1 MTGLLFGSFFVL
13 MFLGV
18 PIAVALGLAAVIAIL
33 TGLNSSLI
41 VTAQSMFN
49 GINSFPLMAI
59 PFFILA
65 GNMMGEGGISKKLVT
80 FVNLIFSRITGGLAM
95 VAILTC
101 MLFAAISGS
110 GPATVAAIGGIMIPI
125 MREKNYEDTFSAPLI
140 ACGGSIGP
148 IIPPS
153 IPLLLYGTMANV
165 SVGKLFIGGFIPGII
180 MGVGLMI
187 YSYFVGKKRHYVG
200 REKKASREEIL
211 RTGKDALLALI
222 MPIII
227 IGGILSGIFTATESG
242 AIACAYAIIIGGL
255 VYKEL
260 KLENMF
266 SLFVDCAKSTG
277 QVLVVVACASLF
289 TWVITVAQVPQTVS
303 ALLSD
308 SIHSRVI
315 LLLVINIILLIAGT
329 FIDTTSALVIF
340 TPLFLPLVQA
350 MGIDLIHFGLV
361 MAVNLTIGMCTP
373 PLGVCLF
380 VAGSIAKVSLKEQMK
395 DLLPMLGVL
404 LVVLLIITYIPQTVT
419 FLPNLVG

>member
-1 MTGLLFGSFFVL
+1 MIYIVLLFIL
-13 MFLGV
+13 FLIGI
-18 PIAVALGLAAVIAIL
+18 PICFSLGLVSVFGMVQGATPMIVVIQRLFTGADSTALIAI
-33 TGLNSSLI
+33 
-41 VTAQSMFN
+41 
-49 GINSFPLMAI
+49 PL
-59 PFFILA
+59 FILA
-65 GNMMGEGGISKKLVT
+65 GGLMVQGGIS
-80 FVNLIFSRITGGLAM
+80 NRIVSFADALNGHFPSGLAL
-95 VAILTC
+95 VSILAC
-101 MLFAAISGS
+101 MFFAAITGS
-110 GPATVAAIGGIMIPI
+110 AIAATAAIGGIMIPI

-180 MGVGLMI
+180 MGAGLML
-187 YSYFVGKKRHYVG
+187 YSYMVGKKRRYVG
-200 REKKASREEIL
+200 REKRASREEIL
-211 RTGKDALLALI
+211 KTGKDALLALI

-242 AIACAYAIIIGGL
+242 AIACAYAIIIGGF

-260 KLENMF
+260 KWKNMF
-266 SLFVDCAKSTG
+266 SLLVDCAKSTG

-303 ALLSD
+303 ALLSE
-308 SIHSRVI
+308 SIHSSV
-315 LLLVINIILLIAGT
+315 LLLLIINIILLIAGT

-380 VAGSIAKVSLKEQMK
+380 VSGSIAKVSLKDQMR
-395 DLLPMLGVL
+395 DLVPMLGVL
-404 LVVLLIITYIPQTVT
+404 LVVLMIITYIPQTVT
-419 FLPNLVG
+419 FLPELLG

>member
-1 MTGLLFGSFFVL
+1 MIYILLLFVL
-13 MFLGV
+13 FLVGI
-18 PIAVALGLAAVIAIL
+18 PICFSLGLVSIVGMVQGATPMIVVIQRLFTGADSTALIAI
-33 TGLNSSLI
+33 
-41 VTAQSMFN
+41 
-49 GINSFPLMAI
+49 PL
-59 PFFILA
+59 FILA
-65 GNMMGEGGISKKLVT
+65 GGLMVQGGISNRIVS
-80 FVNLIFSRITGGLAM
+80 FADALIGHFPSGLAL
-95 VAILTC
+95 VSILAC
-101 MLFAAISGS
+101 IFFAAITGS
-110 GPATVAAIGGIMIPI
+110 AIAATAAIGGIMIPI

-187 YSYFVGKKRHYVG
+187 YSYIVGKKRHYVG

-242 AIACAYAIIIGGL
+242 AIACAYAIVIGGL
-255 VYKEL
+255 VYREL
-260 KLENMF
+260 KLKNMF
-266 SLFVDCAKSTG
+266 ALLVDCAKSTG

-308 SIHSRVI
+308 SIHSRV
-315 LLLVINIILLIAGT
+315 LLLLIINIILLIAGT

-380 VAGSIAKVSLKEQMK
+380 VSGSIAKVSLKEQMR

-404 LVVLLIITYIPQTVT
+404 LIVLLIITYIPQTVT
-419 FLPNLVG
+419 FLPELLG

>member
-1 MTGLLFGSFFVL
+1 MIYIVLLFVL
-13 MFLGV
+13 FLVGI
-18 PIAVALGLAAVIAIL
+18 PICFSLGLVSIFGMVQGATPMIVVIQRLFTGADSTALIAI
-33 TGLNSSLI
+33 
-41 VTAQSMFN
+41 
-49 GINSFPLMAI
+49 PL
-59 PFFILA
+59 FILA
-65 GNMMGEGGISKKLVT
+65 GGLMVQGGISNRIVS
-80 FVNLIFSRITGGLAM
+80 FADALIGHFPSGLAL
-95 VAILTC
+95 VSILAC
-101 MLFAAISGS
+101 MFFAAITGS
-110 GPATVAAIGGIMIPI
+110 AIAATAAIGGIMIPI

-266 SLFVDCAKSTG
+266 RLFVDCAKSTG
-277 QVLVVVACASLF
+277 QVLLVVACASLF

>member
-1 MTGLLFGSFFVL
+1 MIYIVLLFIL
-13 MFLGV
+13 FLIGI
-18 PIAVALGLAAVIAIL
+18 PICFSLGLVSVFGMVQGATPMIVVIQRLFTGADSTALIAI
-33 TGLNSSLI
+33 
-41 VTAQSMFN
+41 
-49 GINSFPLMAI
+49 PL
-59 PFFILA
+59 FILA
-65 GNMMGEGGISKKLVT
+65 GGLMVQGGISNRIVS
-80 FVNLIFSRITGGLAM
+80 FADALIGHFPSGLAL
-95 VAILTC
+95 VSILAC
-101 MLFAAISGS
+101 MFFAAITGS
-110 GPATVAAIGGIMIPI
+110 AIAATAAIGGIMIPI

-180 MGVGLMI
+180 MGAGLML
-187 YSYFVGKKRHYVG
+187 YSYMVGKKRRYVG
-200 REKKASREEIL
+200 REKRASREEIL
-211 RTGKDALLALI
+211 KTGKDALLALI

-242 AIACAYAIIIGGL
+242 AIACAYAIIIGGF

-260 KLENMF
+260 KWKNMF
-266 SLFVDCAKSTG
+266 SLLVDCAKSTG

-303 ALLSD
+303 ALLSE
-308 SIHSRVI
+308 SIHSSV
-315 LLLVINIILLIAGT
+315 LLLLIINILLLIAGT

-380 VAGSIAKVSLKEQMK
+380 VSGSIAKVSLKDQMR
-395 DLLPMLGVL
+395 DLVPMLGVL
-404 LVVLLIITYIPQTVT
+404 LVVLMIITYIPQTVT
-419 FLPNLVG
+419 FLPELLG

>member
-1 MTGLLFGSFFVL
+1 MIYIVLLFVL
-13 MFLGV
+13 FLVGI
-18 PIAVALGLAAVIAIL
+18 PICFSLGLVSIFGMVQGATPMIVVIQRLFTGADSTALIAI
-33 TGLNSSLI
+33 
-41 VTAQSMFN
+41 
-49 GINSFPLMAI
+49 PL
-59 PFFILA
+59 FILA
-65 GNMMGEGGISKKLVT
+65 GGLMVQGGISNRIVS
-80 FVNLIFSRITGGLAM
+80 FADALIGHFPSGLAL
-95 VAILTC
+95 VSILAC
-101 MLFAAISGS
+101 MFFAAITGS
-110 GPATVAAIGGIMIPI
+110 AIAATAAIGGIMIPI

-211 RTGKDALLALI
+211 RTGKDAVLALI

>member
-1 MTGLLFGSFFVL
+1 MIYILLLFVL
-13 MFLGV
+13 FLVGI
-18 PIAVALGLAAVIAIL
+18 PICFSLGLVSIVGMVQGATPMIVVIQRLFTGADSTALIAI
-33 TGLNSSLI
+33 
-41 VTAQSMFN
+41 
-49 GINSFPLMAI
+49 PL
-59 PFFILA
+59 FILA
-65 GNMMGEGGISKKLVT
+65 GGLMVQGGISNRIVS
-80 FVNLIFSRITGGLAM
+80 FADALIGHFPSGLAL
-95 VAILTC
+95 VSILAC
-101 MLFAAISGS
+101 MFFAAITGS
-110 GPATVAAIGGIMIPI
+110 AIAATAAIGGIMIPI
-125 MREKNYEDTFSAPLI
+125 MREKNYEDTFSTPLI

-187 YSYFVGKKRHYVG
+187 YSYIVGKKRHYVG

-242 AIACAYAIIIGGL
+242 AIACAYAIVIGGL
-255 VYKEL
+255 VYREL
-260 KLENMF
+260 KLKNMF
-266 SLFVDCAKSTG
+266 ALLVDCAKSTG

-308 SIHSRVI
+308 SIHSRV
-315 LLLVINIILLIAGT
+315 LLLLIINIILLIAGT

-373 PLGVCLF
+373 PLSVCLF
-380 VAGSIAKVSLKEQMK
+380 VSGSIAKVSLKEQMR

-404 LVVLLIITYIPQTVT
+404 LIVLLIITYIPQTVT
-419 FLPNLVG
+419 FLPELLG

>member
-1 MTGLLFGSFFVL
+1 MIYIVLLFVL
-13 MFLGV
+13 FMFGI
-18 PIAVALGLAAVIAIL
+18 PICFSLGLVSIFGMVQGATPMIVVIQRLFTGADSTALIAI
-33 TGLNSSLI
+33 
-41 VTAQSMFN
+41 
-49 GINSFPLMAI
+49 PL
-59 PFFILA
+59 FILA
-65 GNMMGEGGISKKLVT
+65 GGLMVQGGISNRIVS
-80 FVNLIFSRITGGLAM
+80 FADALIGHFPSGLAL
-95 VAILTC
+95 VSILAC
-101 MLFAAISGS
+101 MFFAAITGS
-110 GPATVAAIGGIMIPI
+110 AIAATAAIGGIMIPI

-211 RTGKDALLALI
+211 RTGKDAVLALI

>member
-1 MTGLLFGSFFVL
+1 MIYIVLLFVL
-13 MFLGV
+13 FLVGI
-18 PIAVALGLAAVIAIL
+18 PICFSLGLVSIFGMVQGATPMIVVIQRLFTGADSTALIAI
-33 TGLNSSLI
+33 
-41 VTAQSMFN
+41 
-49 GINSFPLMAI
+49 PL
-59 PFFILA
+59 FILA
-65 GNMMGEGGISKKLVT
+65 GGLMVQGGISNRIVS
-80 FVNLIFSRITGGLAM
+80 FADALIGHFPSGLAL
-95 VAILTC
+95 VSILAC
-101 MLFAAISGS
+101 MFFAAITGS
-110 GPATVAAIGGIMIPI
+110 AIAATAAIGGIMIPI

>member
-1 MTGLLFGSFFVL
+1 MIYIVLLFIL
-13 MFLGV
+13 FLIGI
-18 PIAVALGLAAVIAIL
+18 PICFSLGLVSVFGMVQGATPMIVVIQRLFTGADSTALIAI
-33 TGLNSSLI
+33 
-41 VTAQSMFN
+41 
-49 GINSFPLMAI
+49 PL
-59 PFFILA
+59 FILA
-65 GNMMGEGGISKKLVT
+65 GGLMVQGGISNRIVS
-80 FVNLIFSRITGGLAM
+80 FADALIGHFPSGLAL
-95 VAILTC
+95 VSILAC
-101 MLFAAISGS
+101 MFFAAITGS
-110 GPATVAAIGGIMIPI
+110 AIAATAAIGGIMIPI

-180 MGVGLMI
+180 MGAGLML
-187 YSYFVGKKRHYVG
+187 YSYMVGKKRRYVG
-200 REKKASREEIL
+200 REKRASREKIL
-211 RTGKDALLALI
+211 KTGKDALLALI

-242 AIACAYAIIIGGL
+242 AIACAYAIIIGGF

-260 KLENMF
+260 KWKNMF
-266 SLFVDCAKSTG
+266 SLLVDCAKSTG

-303 ALLSD
+303 ALLSE
-308 SIHSRVI
+308 SIHSSV
-315 LLLVINIILLIAGT
+315 LLLLIINIILLIAGT

-380 VAGSIAKVSLKEQMK
+380 VSGSIAKVSLKDQMR
-395 DLLPMLGVL
+395 DLVPMLGVL
-404 LVVLLIITYIPQTVT
+404 LVVLMIITYIPQTVT
-419 FLPNLVG
+419 FLPELLG

>member
-1 MTGLLFGSFFVL
+1 MIYIVLLFIL
-13 MFLGV
+13 FLIGI
-18 PIAVALGLAAVIAIL
+18 PICFSLGLVSVFGMVQGATPMIVVIQRLFTGADSTALIAI
-33 TGLNSSLI
+33 
-41 VTAQSMFN
+41 
-49 GINSFPLMAI
+49 PL
-59 PFFILA
+59 FILA
-65 GNMMGEGGISKKLVT
+65 GGLMVQGGISNRIVS
-80 FVNLIFSRITGGLAM
+80 FADALIGHFPSGLAL
-95 VAILTC
+95 VSILAC
-101 MLFAAISGS
+101 MFFAAITGS
-110 GPATVAAIGGIMIPI
+110 AIAATAAIGGIMIPI

-180 MGVGLMI
+180 MGAGLML
-187 YSYFVGKKRHYVG
+187 YSYMVGKKRRYVG
-200 REKKASREEIL
+200 REKRASREEIL
-211 RTGKDALLALI
+211 KTGKDALLALI

-227 IGGILSGIFTATESG
+227 IGGILSGVFTATESG
-242 AIACAYAIIIGGL
+242 AIACAYAIIIGGF

-260 KLENMF
+260 KLKNMF
-266 SLFVDCAKSTG
+266 SLLVDCAKSTG

-303 ALLSD
+303 TLLSE
-308 SIHSRVI
+308 SIHSSV
-315 LLLVINIILLIAGT
+315 LLLLIINIILLIAGT

-380 VAGSIAKVSLKEQMK
+380 VSGSIAKVSLKDQMR
-395 DLLPMLGVL
+395 DLIPMLGVL
-404 LVVLLIITYIPQTVT
+404 LVVLMIITYIPQTVT
-419 FLPNLVG
+419 FLPELLG

>member
-1 MTGLLFGSFFVL
+1 MIYIVLLFIL
-13 MFLGV
+13 FLIGI
-18 PIAVALGLAAVIAIL
+18 PICFSLGLVSVFGMVQGATPMIVVIQRLFTGADSTALIAI
-33 TGLNSSLI
+33 
-41 VTAQSMFN
+41 
-49 GINSFPLMAI
+49 PL
-59 PFFILA
+59 FILA
-65 GNMMGEGGISKKLVT
+65 GGLMVQGGISNRIVS
-80 FVNLIFSRITGGLAM
+80 FADALIGHFPSGLAL
-95 VAILTC
+95 VSILAC
-101 MLFAAISGS
+101 MFFAAITGS
-110 GPATVAAIGGIMIPI
+110 AIAATAAIGGIMIPI

-180 MGVGLMI
+180 MGAGLML
-187 YSYFVGKKRHYVG
+187 YSYMVGKKRRYVG
-200 REKKASREEIL
+200 REKRASREEIL
-211 RTGKDALLALI
+211 KTGKDVLLALI

-242 AIACAYAIIIGGL
+242 AIACAYAIIIGGF

-260 KLENMF
+260 KWKNMF
-266 SLFVDCAKSTG
+266 SLLVDCAKSTG

-303 ALLSD
+303 ALLSE
-308 SIHSRVI
+308 SIHSSV
-315 LLLVINIILLIAGT
+315 LLLLIINIILLIAGT

-380 VAGSIAKVSLKEQMK
+380 VSGSIAKVSLKDQMR
-395 DLLPMLGVL
+395 DLVPMLGVL
-404 LVVLLIITYIPQTVT
+404 LVVLMIITYIPQTVT
-419 FLPNLVG
+419 FLPELLG

>member
-1 MTGLLFGSFFVL
+1 MIYIVLLFIL
-13 MFLGV
+13 FLIGI
-18 PIAVALGLAAVIAIL
+18 PICFSLGLVSVFGMVQGATPMIVVIQRLFTGADSTALIAI
-33 TGLNSSLI
+33 
-41 VTAQSMFN
+41 
-49 GINSFPLMAI
+49 PL
-59 PFFILA
+59 FILA
-65 GNMMGEGGISKKLVT
+65 GGLMVQGGISNRIVS
-80 FVNLIFSRITGGLAM
+80 FADALIGHFPSGLAL
-95 VAILTC
+95 VSILAC
-101 MLFAAISGS
+101 MFFAAITGS
-110 GPATVAAIGGIMIPI
+110 AIAATAAIGGIMIPI

-180 MGVGLMI
+180 MGAGLML
-187 YSYFVGKKRHYVG
+187 YSYMVGKKRRYVG
-200 REKKASREEIL
+200 REKRASREEIL
-211 RTGKDALLALI
+211 KTGKDALLALI

-242 AIACAYAIIIGGL
+242 AIACAYAIIIGGF

-260 KLENMF
+260 KRKNMF
-266 SLFVDCAKSTG
+266 SLLVDCAKSTG

-303 ALLSD
+303 ALLSE
-308 SIHSRVI
+308 SIHSSV
-315 LLLVINIILLIAGT
+315 LLLLIINIILLIAGT

-380 VAGSIAKVSLKEQMK
+380 VSGSIAKVSLKDQMR
-395 DLLPMLGVL
+395 DLVPMLGVL
-404 LVVLLIITYIPQTVT
+404 LVVLMIITYIPQTVT
-419 FLPNLVG
+419 FLPELLG

>member
-1 MTGLLFGSFFVL
+1 MIYIVLLFVL
-13 MFLGV
+13 FLVGI
-18 PIAVALGLAAVIAIL
+18 PICFSLGLVSIFGMVQGATPMIVVIQRLFTGADSTALIAI
-33 TGLNSSLI
+33 
-41 VTAQSMFN
+41 
-49 GINSFPLMAI
+49 PL
-59 PFFILA
+59 FILA
-65 GNMMGEGGISKKLVT
+65 GGLMVQGGISNRIVS
-80 FVNLIFSRITGGLAM
+80 FADALIGHFPSGLAL
-95 VAILTC
+95 VSILAC
-101 MLFAAISGS
+101 MFFAAITGS
-110 GPATVAAIGGIMIPI
+110 AIAATAAIGGIMIPI

-211 RTGKDALLALI
+211 RTGKDAVLALI

-266 SLFVDCAKSTG
+266 RLFVDCAKSTG

>member
-1 MTGLLFGSFFVL
+1 MIYILLLFVL
-13 MFLGV
+13 FLVGI
-18 PIAVALGLAAVIAIL
+18 PICFSLGLVSIVGMVQGATPMIVVIQRLFTGADSTALIAI
-33 TGLNSSLI
+33 
-41 VTAQSMFN
+41 
-49 GINSFPLMAI
+49 PL
-59 PFFILA
+59 FILA
-65 GNMMGEGGISKKLVT
+65 GGLMVQGGISNRIVS
-80 FVNLIFSRITGGLAM
+80 FADALIGHFPSGLAL
-95 VAILTC
+95 VSILAC
-101 MLFAAISGS
+101 MFFAAITGS
-110 GPATVAAIGGIMIPI
+110 AIAATAAIGGIMIPI

-187 YSYFVGKKRHYVG
+187 YSYIVGKKRHYVG

-227 IGGILSGIFTATESG
+227 IGGILSGILTATESG
-242 AIACAYAIIIGGL
+242 AIACAYAIVIGGL
-255 VYKEL
+255 VYREL
-260 KLENMF
+260 KLKNMF
-266 SLFVDCAKSTG
+266 ALLVDCAKSTG

-308 SIHSRVI
+308 SIHSRV
-315 LLLVINIILLIAGT
+315 LLLLIINIILLIAGT

-380 VAGSIAKVSLKEQMK
+380 VSGSIAKVSLKEQMR

-404 LVVLLIITYIPQTVT
+404 LIVLLIITYIPQTVT
-419 FLPNLVG
+419 FLPELLG

>member
-1 MTGLLFGSFFVL
+1 MIYIVLLFAL
-13 MFLGV
+13 FLVGV
-18 PIAVALGLAAVIAIL
+18 PICFSLGLVSLYGIVEGAYPLNVVIQRLFTGADSIALIAI
-33 TGLNSSLI
+33 
-41 VTAQSMFN
+41 
-49 GINSFPLMAI
+49 PL
-59 PFFILA
+59 FILA
-65 GNMMGEGGISKKLVT
+65 GGLMVQGGISRRIVD
-80 FVNLIFSRITGGLAM
+80 FADALIGHLPSGLAL
-95 VAILTC
+95 VSILAC
-101 MLFAAISGS
+101 MFFAAITGS
-110 GPATVAAIGGIMIPI
+110 AIAATAAIGGIMIPI
-125 MREKNYEDTFSAPLI
+125 MEKKGYENTFSAPLM

-180 MGVGLMI
+180 MGLGLMI
-187 YSYFVGKKRHYVG
+187 YSYIVGKKRHYVG
-200 REKKASREEIL
+200 REKKATAKEIIT
-211 RTGKDALLALI
+211 TGKDAVLALI

-242 AIACAYAIIIGGL
+242 AIACAYALILGAF

-260 KLENMF
+260 KLKNMF
-266 SLFVDCAKSTG
+266 GLFVDCAKSTG

-303 ALLSD
+303 AFLS
-308 SIHSRVI
+308 SAISNKYL
-315 LLLVINIILLIAGT
+315 LLLVINVVLLIAGT

-350 MGIDLIHFGLV
+350 MNIDLIHFGLV

-380 VAGSIAKVSLKEQMK
+380 VSGSIAKVSLKEQMR

-404 LVVLLIITYIPQTVT
+404 LIVLLIITYIPWTVT
-419 FLPNLVG
+419 LLPDLLG

>member
-1 MTGLLFGSFFVL
+1 MIYIVLLFIL
-13 MFLGV
+13 FLIGI
-18 PIAVALGLAAVIAIL
+18 PICFSLGLVSVFGMVQGATPMIVVIQRLFTGADSTALIAI
-33 TGLNSSLI
+33 
-41 VTAQSMFN
+41 
-49 GINSFPLMAI
+49 PL
-59 PFFILA
+59 FILA
-65 GNMMGEGGISKKLVT
+65 GGLMVQGGISNRIVS
-80 FVNLIFSRITGGLAM
+80 FADALIGHFPSGLAL
-95 VAILTC
+95 VSILAC
-101 MLFAAISGS
+101 MFFAAITGS
-110 GPATVAAIGGIMIPI
+110 AIAATAAIGGIMIPI

-180 MGVGLMI
+180 MGAGLMF
-187 YSYFVGKKRHYVG
+187 YSYMVGKKRRYVG
-200 REKKASREEIL
+200 REKRASREEIL
-211 RTGKDALLALI
+211 KTGKDALLALI

-242 AIACAYAIIIGGL
+242 AIACAYAIIIGGF

-260 KLENMF
+260 KWKNMF
-266 SLFVDCAKSTG
+266 SLLVDCAKSTG

-303 ALLSD
+303 ALLSE
-308 SIHSRVI
+308 SIHSSV
-315 LLLVINIILLIAGT
+315 LLLLIINIILLIAGT

-380 VAGSIAKVSLKEQMK
+380 VSGSIAKVSLKDQMR
-395 DLLPMLGVL
+395 DLVPMLGVL
-404 LVVLLIITYIPQTVT
+404 LVVLMIITYIPQTVT
-419 FLPNLVG
+419 FLPELLG

>member
-1 MTGLLFGSFFVL
+1 MIYIVLLFVL
-13 MFLGV
+13 FLVGI
-18 PIAVALGLAAVIAIL
+18 PICFSLGLVSIFGMVQGATPMIVVIQRLFTGADSTALIAI
-33 TGLNSSLI
+33 
-41 VTAQSMFN
+41 
-49 GINSFPLMAI
+49 PL
-59 PFFILA
+59 FILA
-65 GNMMGEGGISKKLVT
+65 GGLMVQGGISNRIVS
-80 FVNLIFSRITGGLAM
+80 FADALIGHFPSGLAL
-95 VAILTC
+95 VSILAC
-101 MLFAAISGS
+101 MFFAAITGS
-110 GPATVAAIGGIMIPI
+110 AIAATAAIGGIMIPI

-211 RTGKDALLALI
+211 RTGKDAVLALI

-373 PLGVCLF
+373 PLGVCRF
-380 VAGSIAKVSLKEQMK
+380 GAGSIAQVSLKEQMK
-395 DLLPMLGVL
+395 DRLPMLGVL

>member
-1 MTGLLFGSFFVL
+1 MIYIVLLFIL
-13 MFLGV
+13 FLIGI
-18 PIAVALGLAAVIAIL
+18 PICFSLGLVSVFGMVQGATPMIVVIQRLFTGADSTALIAI
-33 TGLNSSLI
+33 
-41 VTAQSMFN
+41 
-49 GINSFPLMAI
+49 PL
-59 PFFILA
+59 FILA
-65 GNMMGEGGISKKLVT
+65 GGLMVQGGISNRIVS
-80 FVNLIFSRITGGLAM
+80 FADALIGHFPSGLAL
-95 VAILTC
+95 VSILAC
-101 MLFAAISGS
+101 LFFAAITGS
-110 GPATVAAIGGIMIPI
+110 AIAATAAIGGIMIPI

-180 MGVGLMI
+180 MGAGLML
-187 YSYFVGKKRHYVG
+187 YSYMVGKKRRYVG
-200 REKKASREEIL
+200 REKRASREEIL
-211 RTGKDALLALI
+211 KTGKDVLLALI

-242 AIACAYAIIIGGL
+242 AIACAYAIIIGGF

-260 KLENMF
+260 KWKNMF
-266 SLFVDCAKSTG
+266 SLLVDCAKSTG

-303 ALLSD
+303 ALLSE
-308 SIHSRVI
+308 SIHSSV
-315 LLLVINIILLIAGT
+315 LLLLIINIILLIAGT

-380 VAGSIAKVSLKEQMK
+380 VSGSIAKVSLKDQMR
-395 DLLPMLGVL
+395 DLVPMLGVL
-404 LVVLLIITYIPQTVT
+404 LVVLMIITYIPQTVT
-419 FLPNLVG
+419 FLPELLG